1 METGLYITIDT
12 EMSPAL
18 HQQGWSAGDNLNSS
32 IFGRCDSGDFG
43 ISYQMHV
50 MEEAGLTGIFFV
62 DPMPALVYGPQILP
76 DIIAPIVERGHEVQ
90 LHIHTEWLEFADH
103 NPVGGLTGHSIKDF
117 PLQAQV
123 DLLGLA
129 RELLCSA
136 GAPDPNA
143 FRAGNYGAN
152 DDTLKAL
159 HLLGINYDT
168 SFNPAYIGNGC
179 DISLTADQ
187 VSMVRKH
194 GVDVLPVS
202 AIQNTKDSL
211 RHAQVCALSSW
222 EMKAALDH
230 AARTEQSH
238 FNVVTH
244 SFELLTRNRKRVNA
258 AVKARFDN
266 LCRHAG
272 AHSLIKSHGFH
283 GMPSTVMQRDGQGD
297 AERLP
302 PFLIRRLTRM
312 GKQALYQLVIE

>member
-1 METGLYITIDT
+1 METGLYLTIDT

-18 HQQGWSAGDNLNSS
+18 HQQGWSAADNLASS
-32 IFGRCDSGDFG
+32 IFGRCDSGVFG
-43 ISYQMHV
+43 INHQMDV
-50 MEEAGLTGIFFV
+50 MEEADLIGIYFV
-62 DPMPALVYGPQILP
+62 DPMPALVYGREILP
-76 DIIAPIVERGHEVQ
+76 EIVAPIVERGHEVQ

-117 PLQAQV
+117 PLNAQV
-123 DLLGLA
+123 ELLGLA
-129 RELLCSA
+129 RDLLCEA
-136 GAPDPNA
+136 GAPEPNA

-159 HLLGINYDT
+159 HLLGIDYDT
-168 SFNPAYIGNGC
+168 SFNPAYLGNGC
-179 DISLTADQ
+179 DISLPADQ
-187 VSMVRKH
+187 INMIGKH
-194 GVDVLPVS
+194 GVEVLPVS
-202 AIQNTKDSL
+202 AIQNTKNSL

-222 EMKAALDH
+222 EMKAALEH
-230 AARTEQSH
+230 AARTGQRH

-258 AVKARFDN
+258 AVKARFDA

-272 AHSLIKSHGFH
+272 EHPLIESHGFH
-283 GMPSTVMQRDGQGD
+283 DIPKHMMQSEAKDN

-312 GKQALYQLVIE
+312 GKQALYQLVLE